1 MEVFMSFDTMT
12 KILDAAV
19 ANGGTFTVGYL
30 DGRGPGSYTLGTG
43 HHVVSPQTGKLTI
56 AAGQVAF
63 SFGASL
69 ITITNNTGQSIPA
82 GSTLII
88 QVERFGASEVGRVAR
103 FACPGSM
110 GVLTP
115 TIISLGAPIASDAD
129 GIVASQN
136 CTVANGLATGINGA
150 LASGGVCVLDVPR
163 AIVAAWTNTA
173 VLTVTGTDEYGRRIR
188 QSSASGTTMTG
199 TKAFKTITGVSTS
212 ADITG
217 LTVGTGKV
225 LGLPVFLP
233 GTGLVIRELQDGAA
247 ATAGTIVA
255 GVTSVATATTG
266 DVRGTYAPNGNPNG
280 ALSFQLIA
288 MLENVDDRGV
298 AQF

>member
-1 MEVFMSFDTMT
+1 MSFDTMT

-30 DGRGPGSYTLGTG
+30 DGRGPGNYTLGTG

-63 SFGASL
+63 SFGASS
-69 ITITNNTGQSIPA
+69 ITITNNTGQSMPGGA
-82 GSTLII
+82 TII
-88 QVERFGASEVGRVAR
+88 VQVERFGASEVGRVAR
-103 FACPGSM
+103 FASPGKM

-115 TIISLGAPIASDAD
+115 TIISLGTPIASDAD
-129 GIVASQN
+129 GIVASQA
-136 CTVANGLATGINGA
+136 CTAVGGLATGINGA
-150 LASGGVCVLDVPR
+150 LASGGVCVLAEAR
-163 AIVAAWTNTA
+163 AIVAAWTGTA
-173 VLTVTGTDEYGRRIR
+173 VLTVTGTDEYGEAIS
-188 QSSASGTTMTG
+188 QSSASGTSLTG

-233 GTGLVIRELQDGAA
+233 GTGVVIRELQDGTA

-255 GVTSVATATTG
+255 GVTSAATATTG
-266 DVRGTYAPNGNPNG
+266 DVRGTYAPNSNPNG
-280 ALSFQLIA
+280 SLSFQLIA
-288 MLENVDDRGV
+288 LLENVDGRGV